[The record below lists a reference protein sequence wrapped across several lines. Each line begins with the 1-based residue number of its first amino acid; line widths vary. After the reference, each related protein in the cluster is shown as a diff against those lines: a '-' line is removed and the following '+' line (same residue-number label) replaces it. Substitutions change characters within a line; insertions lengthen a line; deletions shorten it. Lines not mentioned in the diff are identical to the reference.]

1 MSQYF
6 AAVNCESS
14 FKHMTRLQLLGFVE
28 ECVTDSAQAP
38 KGSVP
43 YSFIYFSSKDLF
55 AYRSHPL
62 SLFDFLPS
70 SALIFNFFLLVG
82 VN

>member
-1 MSQYF
+1 
-6 AAVNCESS
+6 
-14 FKHMTRLQLLGFVE
+14 MTRLQLLGFVE

-70 SALIFNFFLLVG
+70 SL
-82 VN
+82 